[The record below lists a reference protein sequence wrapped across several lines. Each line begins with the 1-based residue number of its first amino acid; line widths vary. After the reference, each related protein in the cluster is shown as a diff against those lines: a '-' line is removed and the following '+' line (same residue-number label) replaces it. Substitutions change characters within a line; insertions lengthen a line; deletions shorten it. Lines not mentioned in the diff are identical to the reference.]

1 MDFIIGI
8 LIDYGY
14 WGMLL
19 AAFLAGSFLP
29 FSSEAVMVA
38 LQAAGLDPWGL
49 IIYGTI
55 GNVLGG
61 MLNYGVGRMGKT
73 EWIEKYLHV
82 KKKDLDRAMRFMAGH
97 GAWMGFF
104 AFLPLLGSAITIA
117 LGLMRSN
124 IPISFISITTDE
136 LLRYVIIQKSVPKC
150 KYTTAPYNICILTHN
165 TINRTCLIVTP
176 DYGERSLG
184 RTEIRRFHP
193 SEINDE
199 LFKQD
204 ATGKRP

>member
-1 MDFIIGI
+1 MDFIVDI
-8 LIDYGY
+8 LINYGY
-14 WGMLL
+14 WGMML

-38 LQAAGLDPWGL
+38 LQAAGLEPWGL

-55 GNVLGG
+55 GNVAGG
-61 MLNYGVGRMGKT
+61 MFNYGVGRMGKT

-124 IPISFISITTDE
+124 ITISFVSITTGK
-136 LLRYVIIQKSVPKC
+136 LLRYILLVYGASLVI
-150 KYTTAPYNICILTHN
+150 
-165 TINRTCLIVTP
+165 
-176 DYGERSLG
+176 
-184 RTEIRRFHP
+184 
-193 SEINDE
+193 
-199 LFKQD
+199 
-204 ATGKRP
+204 